1 MPRFAVKEI
10 VNLIVVTYVDAENAA
25 QAEALVE
32 DTDIFDYDKLVD
44 SSATVLAVWNEET
57 GETF

>member
-25 QAEALVE
+25 HAEELVE
-32 DTDIFDYDKLVD
+32 TMDIFEYDHLID
-44 SSATVLAVWNEET
+44 SDTTVLAVWNEET
-57 GETF
+57 GEPA

>member
-10 VNLIVVTYVDAENAA
+10 VNLIVVTYVDADTPA

-32 DTDIFDYDKLVD
+32 DMDIFDYDKLID
-44 SSATVLAVWNEET
+44 SDATVIVVWNQET
-57 GETF
+57 GEIA

>member
-10 VNLIVVTYVDAENAA
+10 VNLIVVTYVDADTPA

-32 DTDIFDYDKLVD
+32 DMDIHDYDRLID